1 MFEMIPFE
9 RRGSRRLAAY
19 DPFRELNDL
28 SRAFFGGDS
37 LSVFKTDIREEGDHY
52 LLETDLPGFKKE
64 DIKVDVEGDV
74 LTVSAER
81 NAEKEEKDEKG
92 NYLRRERSYGS
103 YSRSFDISNVNSEEI
118 KVAYKD
124 GVLAL
129 TLPKKT
135 AEVPASRRLEIE

>member
-19 DPFRELNDL
+19 DPFRELSDFG
-28 SRAFFGGDS
+28 RAFFGGDS
-37 LSVFKTDIREEGDHY
+37 LPIFKTDIKDEGDHY

-81 NAEKEEKDEKG
+81 NAEKDEKDDKG

-103 YSRSFDISNVNSEEI
+103 YSRSFDVSNVKSEDI
-118 KVAYKD
+118 KVAYND

-135 AEVPASRRLEIE
+135 AEVPASRRIEIE

>member
-9 RRGSRRLAAY
+9 RRGSRRVAAY
-19 DPFRELNDL
+19 DPFREFSDL

-81 NAEKEEKDEKG
+81 NAEKEEKDDKG

>member
-1 MFEMIPFE
+1 MFDMIPFE
-9 RRGSRRLAAY
+9 RRGSRRVAAY
-19 DPFRELNDL
+19 DPFREFSDL
-28 SRAFFGGDS
+28 GRAFFGGDS
-37 LSVFKTDIREEGDHY
+37 LPIFKTDIRDEGDHY

-92 NYLRRERSYGS
+92 SYLRRERSYGS
-103 YSRSFDISNVNSEEI
+103 YSRSFDVSNVKSEEI

-135 AEVPASRRLEIE
+135 AQVPASRRIEIE